1 MFDFGGADSDVV
13 LDICTK
19 CDKEKKIEYIWFDTG
34 LEYQATKD
42 HLKYLETRYGIEIKA
57 FKAIKPIPVCCKK
70 YGQPFI
76 SKNVSEFIYRLQRHN
91 FQWEDEEYEMLIKRY
106 PKCQSA
112 LEWWCNKK
120 KSIRLSIGAN
130 KWLKEYM
137 IQNPPD
143 FKISNKCCQYAK
155 KDVAHKAIEANG
167 YDLSILGVRKAESG
181 VRSVAYKSCFD
192 CNDNGCDEYRPV
204 FWYEDADKKDYQS
217 SFEIINS
224 LCYSEYG
231 LKRTGCAGCP
241 YNKRFEEE
249 LRVIEE
255 HEPKLYKAVN
265 HIFKESYEYTR
276 KYRIFANEMNEK
288 EKSRKVN

>member
-91 FQWEDEEYEMLIKRY
+91 FQWEDEEYEVLIKRY

-167 YDLSILGVRKAESG
+167 YDLDILGVRKAESG

-249 LRVIEE
+249 LQAIEE

-265 HIFKESYEYTR
+265 HIFAESYDYTR